1 MNTIDYDDVSPIR
14 ADFPILETRVNGHS
28 LVYLDN
34 AATTQKPRFVLEAMD
49 RYYNHQNANI
59 HRGVHHLSQVATSE
73 YEAARRNVARHIGAA
88 DPSEIV
94 FTRGTTESINLV
106 AWSFLRPQ
114 LRAGDR
120 VVISWLEHHSNIVPW
135 QLVCDDVG
143 AELCAVPVQ
152 DNGML
157 DMDAYEQ
164 LLTSNVRL
172 VAVTHVS
179 NAIGA
184 VNPVADIV
192 RIAHARNIP
201 VLLDGAQAV
210 QHLEVDVSVLG
221 CEFYAFSGH
230 KLYGPT
236 GIGVL
241 YGRRDVL
248 ERMRPYQGGGDMIR
262 SVTFAHT
269 TYADIPARFE
279 AGTPNIAGAIGL
291 SAAIDYVRHIGIDRI
306 RLHEAD
312 LLTYATDR
320 LRGVPNLRIVGES
333 PRRAAV
339 ISFVIDGYHPH
350 DIGTIVDSRGVAI
363 RTGHHCAQPL
373 MQRLRVDGTARASF
387 AMYNSRADID
397 ALVDALAE
405 IGLLDGQP
413 SEEVAHGT
421 QCR

>member
-1 MNTIDYDDVSPIR
+1 MKTLDDDNVSSIR
-14 ADFPILETRVNGHS
+14 ADFPILETRVNGRR

-34 AATTQKPRFVLEAMD
+34 AATTQKPRLVLDAMD
-49 RYYNHQNANI
+49 RYYTHQNANI
-59 HRGVHHLSQVATSE
+59 HRGVHHLSQVATRE
-73 YEAARRNVARHIGAA
+73 YEGARRNVASHIGAS
-88 DPSEIV
+88 DPSEVV

-114 LRAGDR
+114 LKAGDR

-135 QLVCDDVG
+135 QMVCDDVG
-143 AELCAVPVQ
+143 AELCVIPVS
-152 DNGML
+152 DDGIL
-157 DMDAYEQ
+157 DLDAYEQ
-164 LLTSNVRL
+164 LLTARVRL
-172 VAVTHVS
+172 VAITHVS
-179 NAIGA
+179 NAIGV
-184 VNPVADIV
+184 VNPAADIV

-210 QHLEVDVSVLG
+210 QHFDVDVSALG

-291 SAAIDYVRHIGIDRI
+291 SAAIDYVRQIGIERI

-312 LLTYATDR
+312 LLAYATAQ
-320 LRGVPNLRIVGES
+320 LRGVAQLRIVGDS
-333 PRRAAV
+333 PQRTAV
-339 ISFVIDGYHPH
+339 ISFVIEGYHPH

-373 MQRLRVDGTARASF
+373 MQRLGLDGTARASF

-397 ALVDALAE
+397 ALVEALAE
-405 IGLLDGQP
+405 ITLLDGQP
-413 SEEVAHGT
+413 FEEVAHGA
-421 QCR
+421 R